1 MIHAVIGEVI
11 HVGAQEVVLR
21 TAGGIEYELIVSS
34 QTASKL
40 SQLHADAR
48 RQVRLL
54 SWLQHREDSMTLYG
68 FTDDEERMLF
78 LELIKVNGIGP
89 RQAMKILS
97 GVQVRAFIRALD
109 ESDMTFLST
118 IPGVGPKTSQK
129 IVLALRDT
137 VILDMPK
144 RSSSDN
150 SVGNLDKR
158 YEDLVVALADMG
170 YDKRQVVSTLTKL
183 LEENHELIAG
193 KSLHESEEFL
203 FRNAIVRL
211 G

>member
-1 MIHAVIGEVI
+1 MIHAVIGEVV
-11 HVGAQEVVLR
+11 HVGAQIAVLR
-21 TAGGIEYELIVSS
+21 TSGGLELELIISA

-40 SQLHADAR
+40 SQLHGDAK

-54 SWLQHREDSMTLYG
+54 SWLQHREDGMTLYG
-68 FTDDEERMLF
+68 FTDEEERLLF

-97 GVQVRAFIRALD
+97 GVQVRAFVKALD
-109 ESDMTFLST
+109 DNDLTFLSS

-137 VILDMPK
+137 VVF
-144 RSSSDN
+144 DN
-150 SVGNLDKR
+150 ARTSRQGAVGTGMDKR
-158 YEDLVVALADMG
+158 YDDLVAALSDMG
-170 YDKRQVVSTLTKL
+170 YDKRQVIGTLTDL
-183 LEENHELIAG
+183 LAEHGELLAG
-193 KSLHESEEFL
+193 KSLQEAEEFL
-203 FRNAIVRL
+203 FRNAIIRL

>member
-21 TAGGIEYELIVSS
+21 TAGGIEYELFVSS

-137 VILDMPK
+137 VVLDIPK

-158 YEDLVVALADMG
+158 YEDLVVALADMS

>member
-109 ESDMTFLST
+109 ENDITFLST

-137 VILDMPK
+137 VALDIPK
-144 RSSSDN
+144 RSSGDN
-150 SVGNLDKR
+150 PVGSLDKR

-183 LEENHELIAG
+183 LEENHELIVG

>member
-1 MIHAVIGEVI
+1 MIHAVIGEVV

-109 ESDMTFLST
+109 ENDMTFLST

-137 VILDMPK
+137 VVLEMPK
-144 RSSSDN
+144 RNSGDN
-150 SVGNLDKR
+150 SVGSLDKR

>member
-109 ESDMTFLST
+109 ENDMTFLST

-137 VILDMPK
+137 VVLDMPK
-144 RSSSDN
+144 RGSNDN

-183 LEENHELIAG
+183 LEENHEVIAG

>member
-137 VILDMPK
+137 VVLDIPK